1 MKLFL
6 QWHSSLKLLM
16 TLLVKLSL
24 DITHL
29 DVKIAFLNDH
39 LKERLFMKQPER
51 FISSDKSKEILRLK
65 KV

>member
-1 MKLFL
+1 
-6 QWHSSLKLLM
+6 M

-29 DVKIAFLNDH
+29 DVKIAFLNGH